1 MSARRHLVS
10 IRLTGEQ
17 NRLVNEFANGL
28 GLPVYQAR
36 IRIFERGLVAIFGN
50 EKNQS
55 LDELA
60 LCLTETL
67 ARLERLESICDRTLY
82 TAASAYTFA
91 AHAAHKGG
99 TNPSQLN
106 ETLSQAAMDA
116 YRRQL
121 EAARSQ
127 K

>member
-1 MSARRHLVS
+1 
-10 IRLTGEQ
+10 
-17 NRLVNEFANGL
+17 LVNEYANGL
-28 GLPVYQAR
+28 AVPVYQAR
-36 IRIFERGLVAIFGN
+36 IRIFERGLVAIFGT
-50 EKNQS
+50 EKDQS

-106 ETLSQAAMDA
+106 ETLSQASMDA

>member
-10 IRLTGEQ
+10 IRLTGDQ
-17 NRLVNEFANGL
+17 SRLVNEYANGL
-28 GLPVYQAR
+28 AVPVYQAR
-36 IRIFERGLVAIFGN
+36 IRIFERGLVAIFGT
-50 EKNQS
+50 EKDQS

-106 ETLSQAAMDA
+106 ETLSQASMDA

>member
-10 IRLTGEQ
+10 IRLTGDQ
-17 NRLVNEFANGL
+17 SRLVNEFANGL
-28 GLPVYQAR
+28 GVPVYQAR
-36 IRIFERGLVAIFGN
+36 IRIFERGLGAIFGN
-50 EKNQS
+50 EKDQS

-67 ARLERLESICDRTLY
+67 ARLERLEGLCDRTLY

-121 EAARSQ
+121 EAARAQ